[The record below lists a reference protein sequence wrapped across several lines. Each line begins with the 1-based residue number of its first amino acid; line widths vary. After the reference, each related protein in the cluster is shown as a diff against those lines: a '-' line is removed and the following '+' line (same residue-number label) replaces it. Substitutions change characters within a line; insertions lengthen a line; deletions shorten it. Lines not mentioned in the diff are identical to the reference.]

1 VAHISWSEWNRIE
14 GIPMRLIASLIICT
28 LLPACSSQ
36 IVIVPASSDGTTTAV
51 DVPSEKGI
59 FTLSKQG
66 YGFYTDHIWDA
77 FYRVGDED
85 ISRDFGP
92 VLDAMRPILDEGL
105 PELPHSYLVLLK
117 HESGPLGSLSFKSAN
132 GGMYQLQLQAESIY
146 IDGYPGGPINLDGRR
161 LLHDFGPALAAL
173 RDTLKARRSYLMLL
187 PSPDGEASKVIFRAG
202 GAETMLENAGE
213 SLTLDG
219 LPYEAEQEL
228 ASNDFA
234 DSRDATRQILAA
246 GLPIIP
252 HSYAVLRESP
262 LGPLGEVEVLEGPAM
277 GVILNEDSQAVMIDG
292 VSRKTFTL
300 DQAKYQM
307 NFGDAMAAMPLP
319 PETLILYFESGST
332 RLTRDARAI
341 LPLILDEIR
350 KRASVEITI
359 SGHTDTLSD
368 GRSNER
374 LSQQRGEM
382 IASFIRQSH
391 LQVNELSVEG
401 FGETMLAVRTPD
413 NRSEP
418 LNRRVEVS
426 IR

>member
-1 VAHISWSEWNRIE
+1 
-14 GIPMRLIASLIICT
+14 MRLIACLLICT
-28 LLPACSSQ
+28 LMTACSSQ
-36 IVIVPASSDGTTTAV
+36 IVIVPASPDDAPTAV
-51 DVPSEKGI
+51 DVSSGKRI

-66 YGFYTDHIWDA
+66 YGIYTDHVWDA
-77 FYRVGDED
+77 FYRVSDED

-92 VLDAMRPILDEGL
+92 GLDAMRPILEAGL
-105 PELPHSYLVLLK
+105 PELRHSYVVLLK
-117 HESGPLGSLSFKSAN
+117 HESGPLGSLSFEPAS
-132 GGMYQLQLQAESIY
+132 GRSTQLGQQAEAIY
-146 IDGYPGGPINLDGRR
+146 IDGYPGGPNNLDSRR

-173 RDTLKARRSYLMLL
+173 RDTLKARRSYLVLL
-187 PSPDGEASKVIFRAG
+187 PSPDGEESKVIFRSG

-228 ASNDFA
+228 ASSDFV
-234 DSRDATRQILAA
+234 DSRDVTRQILAA
-246 GLPIIP
+246 GLPSIP
-252 HSYAVLRESP
+252 HSYAVLMGSP

-292 VSRKTFTL
+292 VSRKTFKL
-300 DQAKYQM
+300 DQAKYQK
-307 NFGDAMAAMPLP
+307 NFGDAMAAMPPP
-319 PETLILYFESGST
+319 PETLTLYFESGST

-350 KRASVEITI
+350 KRASVEIAI
-359 SGHTDTLSD
+359 GGHTDTVSD
-368 GRSNER
+368 GRNNER
-374 LSQQRGEM
+374 LSQQRGEV

-391 LQVNELSVEG
+391 LPVNELSVEG
-401 FGETMLAVRTPD
+401 FGETMLAVATPD